1 MSSTDED
8 EIEIIQS
15 SRRILEYQSPLA
27 LATVFPAIYA
37 DPTITRDFAG
47 SAFLLFD
54 LVCGQMVFATAKHIL
69 EPLYEKR
76 ATEAFVLVPHL
87 DNDKPSR
94 THVAALRINGVSVAK
109 HHSDVALIRCDKRTL
124 QEGEQLAYSTT
135 TIKVAPA
142 VIDEVTLGLGFARH
156 LVTEDF
162 NFTRDFR
169 ASHGVVTELF
179 DAGRGTNELVNFPS
193 FRTSAFYDSG
203 MSGGPVIDQ
212 TGKCIGIISDG
223 RGACNACR
231 VPRRTR
237 NATRSGRRKQQGM
250 VDASNGRWET
260 GVTQRRF
267 LGRDARFRGRYSFG
281 VESTKGQC
289 RRS

>member
-1 MSSTDED
+1 
-8 EIEIIQS
+8 
-15 SRRILEYQSPLA
+15 
-27 LATVFPAIYA
+27 
-37 DPTITRDFAG
+37 
-47 SAFLLFD
+47 
-54 LVCGQMVFATAKHIL
+54 
-69 EPLYEKR
+69 
-76 ATEAFVLVPHL
+76 
-87 DNDKPSR
+87 
-94 THVAALRINGVSVAK
+94 LRINGVSVAK

-223 RGACNACR
+223 LDRVEGLPDVGHATPVACLGELGMQLEADDGSNKEWSMLQMVAGKL
-231 VPRRTR
+231 VSLSEDSWDVTLVFEGGTHLEWSPPKGS
-237 NATRSGRRKQQGM
+237 AEGRS
-250 VDASNGRWET
+250 AS
-260 GVTQRRF
+260 
-267 LGRDARFRGRYSFG
+267 
-281 VESTKGQC
+281 
-289 RRS
+289 